1 MNPLPKYCFP
11 HSAPIPH
18 QFVMKVYVDTWIY
31 GTEQF
36 VNMGNIELC
45 EGILRYERAD
55 YPPMPNFIVL
65 YSSFMVCAVARARRA
80 VL

>member
-1 MNPLPKYCFP
+1 
-11 HSAPIPH
+11 
-18 QFVMKVYVDTWIY
+18 MKVYVDTWIY

-55 YPPMPNFIVL
+55 YPPIPNFIYRYISLKNAKLKWGASPCQHVI
-65 YSSFMVCAVARARRA
+65 
-80 VL
+80 

>member
-1 MNPLPKYCFP
+1 
-11 HSAPIPH
+11 
-18 QFVMKVYVDTWIY
+18 MKVYVDTWIY

-55 YPPMPNFIVL
+55 YPPMPNFIKKPSFGVL
-65 YSSFMVCAVARARRA
+65 AIT
-80 VL
+80 L